1 MNAVLSQSVSEAVQ
15 VTQSLVAL
23 SGKVATGARLI
34 ADAFLAGNKILVCG
48 NGGSAAEAAHLTTEF
63 VCRFNR
69 DRPAYPAICLST
81 HGGDLTAIGND
92 YAFNNVFARQVE
104 AFARPGDVLI
114 ALSSSGNSENVLR
127 ALRASR
133 RANCQSIALL
143 GHGGGLCA
151 GLADIE
157 MVVSSTV
164 IARIQEAHLLIIH
177 TMCELIEAELA
188 KAPAAAQ

>member
-1 MNAVLSQSVSEAVQ
+1 MNPVLSQNINDAVQ
-15 VTQSLVAL
+15 VAQSLVAL
-23 SGKVATGARLI
+23 SGKVTASARLV

-69 DRPAYPAICLST
+69 DRPPYPAICLST

-127 ALRASR
+127 ALRAVHR
-133 RANCQSIALL
+133 VTGKSIALL
-143 GHGGGLCA
+143 GNGGGLCA

-157 MVVSSTV
+157 LVVNSAVT
-164 IARIQEAHLLIIH
+164 ARIQEAHLLIIH

-188 KAPAAAQ
+188 RARTAIQ